1 MFSATAL
8 FSTVVE
14 AAALHCSTFCCA
26 PSPSLSSALTAV
38 MRLRFSPNA
47 NSENPV
53 YPKKAAC
60 TDVVA
65 QAARRTR
72 CFDHKNRAAP
82 RRFVLLSE
90 LLQLH
95 MHIHTNLLRRKGVR
109 HTAVVSVYINEMG
122 VIFGIYKWVCVCV
135 WMYAKHAPTA
145 STISAHT
152 LVAPNKPKCALSA
165 KYWTKAATVALSPYA
180 LTPGPGSVRHCSDVF
195 NCGFRCAGTKGSL
208 RRTFVEKQTL
218 SKGASNR

>member
-1 MFSATAL
+1 MFSAARSPTAVVDRPSASTPDHPSIPHSAIGFDLLAAPLYTMFSATAL

-14 AAALHCSTFCCA
+14 AAALHCSAFCCA

-122 VIFGIYKWVCVCV
+122 VIFGIYK
-135 WMYAKHAPTA
+135 
-145 STISAHT
+145 
-152 LVAPNKPKCALSA
+152 
-165 KYWTKAATVALSPYA
+165 
-180 LTPGPGSVRHCSDVF
+180 
-195 NCGFRCAGTKGSL
+195 
-208 RRTFVEKQTL
+208 
-218 SKGASNR
+218 